1 MENKNCNAK
10 ETILGVEVQA
20 PLTNESLSDQ
30 EWADILTKVR
40 KANKFPVSRMSNQ
53 SGKPKFN
60 TKVKETRF
68 SKINTVI
75 KTTTVP
81 TSQINNVKQRGLN
94 MMEERLKLITPVKI
108 EYNLDATVKEFNIIN
123 ALQELFEQMSES
135 DQIFKFLHSGTKDIL
150 WETGSKLPESDE
162 FKTLFHM
169 RERNF
174 RKGNSKVTIHGT
186 VGSISPINSIK
197 LPNQC
202 KASCWKETSGLS

>member
-40 KANKFPVSRMSNQ
+40 EANKFPVSRMSNQ

-123 ALQELFEQMSES
+123 ALQELFEQMSE
-135 DQIFKFLHSGTKDIL
+135 
-150 WETGSKLPESDE
+150 